1 MALAPYG
8 VLPLDAQKA
17 GEEWMTGED
26 QVIDVKRDRLVIL
39 ASSLGTVF
47 EWYDFFVYGT
57 LAAVIAKLFFP
68 AASET
73 AGFLLVLAT
82 FGAGFGV
89 RPVGAVLFGYLG
101 DRLGRKYTFLVTVTL
116 MGLATA
122 AVGLLPTFA
131 QAGIAAPILLVAC
144 RLLQGL
150 ALGGEYG
157 GAAIYVAEHAP
168 RNRRGFYTSFI
179 QASVIGGFLLSLA
192 VVLSSN
198 TFVSS
203 ADWES
208 WGWRLPFLFSIL
220 LLAVSLW
227 IRLKLKESPVFRAMK
242 AEGTIAKNPLR
253 ESFDSWAKMKL
264 VLVALFGISAG
275 LSVIWYTAQFQALY
289 FLQNT
294 LRVADT
300 PARVIVG
307 VGAIFSLF
315 WFILFGWLSD
325 KIGRK
330 KPIVI
335 GHALTLLLIFP
346 LFHWMAAAAN
356 PDLAAAMERAP
367 VVVTGS
373 DCSYSPFATGAQP
386 TACGKVL
393 DALSKKGIAYT
404 KVAGPEGVAPSVTI
418 GGRPV
423 DVASPAALDA
433 ALMQSGY
440 NLGKVTPPFS
450 RAVELVVAIVCIGFL
465 SGMTYGP
472 VAALLVELFPA
483 RVRYTSMSVPYHI
496 GTGYFGGFL
505 PFISQYI
512 VARTGDPF
520 AGLWYMFAVVA
531 MALVVT
537 LWGLPETSGKPL
549 D

>member
-1 MALAPYG
+1 MAGADDY
-8 VLPLDAQKA
+8 
-17 GEEWMTGED
+17 
-26 QVIDVKRDRLVIL
+26 VIDAKRDRLVIF
-39 ASSLGTVF
+39 ASTLGTVF

-57 LAAVIAKLFFP
+57 LATVIAKLFFP
-68 AASET
+68 SANAT
-73 AGFLLVLAT
+73 AGLLLTLAT

-89 RPVGAVLFGYLG
+89 RPVGALLFGWLG
-101 DRLGRKYTFLVTVTL
+101 DRLGRKYTFLVTITL

-131 QAGIAAPILLVAC
+131 SIGVAAPALLVAC

-179 QASVIGGFLLSLA
+179 QAGVIGGFLLSVA
-192 VVLSSN
+192 VVLAAN
-198 TFVSS
+198 RFVDPG
-203 ADWES
+203 AWEA
-208 WGWRLPFLFSIL
+208 WGWRVPFVFSLL

-227 IRLKLKESPVFRAMK
+227 VRLKLKESPVFQAMK
-242 AEGTIAKNPLR
+242 EAGETARNPVK
-253 ESFDSWAKMKL
+253 ESFDSWPKVKL
-264 VLVALFGISAG
+264 VLVALFGIAAG
-275 LSVIWYTAQFQALY
+275 LTVIWYTAQFQGLY
-289 FLQNT
+289 FLQNA
-294 LRVADT
+294 LRIEDNAARLMIGVA
-300 PARVIVG
+300 AM
-307 VGAIFSLF
+307 FSLF

-325 KIGRK
+325 KVGRK

-335 GHALTLLLIFP
+335 GYALTVALMFP
-346 LFHWMAAAAN
+346 LFHWMASAAN
-356 PDLAAAMERAP
+356 PQMLAAMDRSP

-373 DCSYSPFATGAQP
+373 DCEYHPFAKVQP

-393 DALSKKGIAYT
+393 DALSKKGVGYRKAD
-404 KVAGPEGVAPSVTI
+404 GPPGTAPVVTI
-418 GGRPV
+418 GAARVNAV
-423 DVASPAALDA
+423 DPKALDSALA
-433 ALMQSGY
+433 AAGYPMQ
-440 NLGKVTPPFS
+440 KIVPPLS
-450 RAVELVVAIVCIGFL
+450 RAWQIVLAIVVIGML
-465 SGMTYGP
+465 SGMTFGP

-512 VARTGDPF
+512 VAKTGDPF
-520 AGLWYMFAVVA
+520 AGLWYTVAVVT

-537 LWGLPETSGKPL
+537 FFWLPETAGKEL